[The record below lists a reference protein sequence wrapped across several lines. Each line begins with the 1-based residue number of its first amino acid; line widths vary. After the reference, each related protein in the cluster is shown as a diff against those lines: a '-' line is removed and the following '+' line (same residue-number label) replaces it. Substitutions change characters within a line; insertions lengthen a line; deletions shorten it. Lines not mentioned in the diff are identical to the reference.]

1 MGKSVSATDMLKLGR
16 SKSAGPPPR
25 SNTPNSSDTATTP
38 LVDQS
43 SDQPVTTEAV
53 ERVTYMKSTVSLT
66 PDQRRWLKS
75 TVPALGIEGLSSS
88 DLARL
93 ALARLQAEVENGL
106 PLADLLVDQA
116 HAEAKLMA
124 GRRNRGL
131 PRAAD

>member
-1 MGKSVSATDMLKLGR
+1 MGKTVSATDMLKLGR
-16 SKSAGPPPR
+16 SKAASPPPR
-25 SNTPNSSDTATTP
+25 SSTPSGSDTSTTP

-43 SDQPVTTEAV
+43 VDQPAAAEAI
-53 ERVTYMKSTVSLT
+53 ERITYVKSTVSLT
-66 PDQRRWLKS
+66 PDQRRWLKT

-131 PRAAD
+131 PRATD